1 MAMMT
6 YYREFFAQNWA
17 LLQQAFLYRLDPNPT
32 FGNPVFEAANFRA
45 LIVRLSPFRDVD
57 RSTPHLFLFQA
68 VRRALPDA
76 YIDMA
81 FFPPQYDRERFLA
94 AGIPLLVGVQSW
106 RGIEDF
112 DAVLISNAY
121 TLELINL
128 PYLLHSS
135 GVPLLASERDSRY
148 PPLILGGSN
157 VMAAQAIITETGDC
171 VADAL
176 FFGEGEREVETL
188 VRVLAENT
196 ALPKRERLLR
206 AAESVSGLWV
216 ANGPPD
222 QPVTKAVCADP
233 SGDDLLTT
241 YPLLDSSEAATAKL
255 QVNYGCPAFCTF
267 CFEGYERKPYR
278 ELPMEAILAA
288 ARQIKQQQG
297 PDEVDLYS
305 FNFNTHQDILTLLLA
320 LNRLFDRVSFKS
332 QRVDVLATLPGL
344 LEAEVIADKRSF
356 TLGVEGISRRMRA
369 FLHKS
374 LADAEIE
381 SVLARLLRQKIREIK
396 LFYILTGHET
406 ESDLDEFRDFVSR
419 LKALRQ
425 RTNRGVRV
433 IFSFGLL
440 VRMPFTP
447 LRYDRLFL
455 DEAEWRQITG
465 PVKSACETNGFE
477 FRLAAEWEEY
487 AASQV
492 LALGGHWLHEPVLA
506 LAREGHFYDITLT
519 PGYWEALRAWMEDHR
534 HWSDA
539 FLGEKGP
546 DYAFAMDF
554 VRSDVTPYFLFKQ
567 YQQALAGVDE
577 GYCLGSAC
585 LACGA
590 CTDTAQR
597 AAITEHAMT
606 PQGGAYL
613 RELEDVMRTKW
624 RLKPVYA
631 RFRLPPEVAV
641 RDPAWLNAWVMRALL
656 SQYPGLL
663 DSLLSVEES
672 LFTTKDN
679 RRRFANLHGET
690 VFVLKA
696 WNTSVLVE
704 ALNNKVS
711 APCLPSRESSRTV
724 YRLPFLGWIDDFVP
738 GTFARMELVLAL
750 PTMYFPDAGSQLR
763 RFLHAAYAPVNV
775 RRVGEGY
782 AFDVPDKALKK
793 KLLFEGEF
801 NQDETAF
808 TARLVVGPK
817 FELLDYLRSFPEPE
831 RWREAEVEVKRLWVE
846 S

>member
-1 MAMMT
+1 MT
-6 YYREFFAQNWA
+6 HYREFFAQSWP
-17 LLQQAFLYRLDPNPT
+17 LLQQAALYRPDPNPT
-32 FGNPVFEAANFRA
+32 FGNPAFAAASFRA

-76 YIDMA
+76 YIDLA
-81 FFPPQYDRERFLA
+81 FFPPQYDRERLLA
-94 AGIPLLVGVQSW
+94 AGVPLLMGTQSW
-106 RGIEDF
+106 RGSEDF
-112 DAVLISNAY
+112 DVVLISNAY

-128 PYLLHSS
+128 PYLLHHS
-135 GVPLLASERDSRY
+135 GAPLLASERDEAW

-157 VMAAQAIITETGDC
+157 AMAAQAIVTESGDC

-188 VRVLAENT
+188 VHILAEHA
-196 ALPKRERLLR
+196 ALSKRERLLH
-206 AAESVSGLWV
+206 AAKSVTGLWV

-222 QPVTKAVCADP
+222 QPVKKAVCADP
-233 SGDDLLTT
+233 RVADLLTE
-241 YPLLDSSEAATAKL
+241 YPLLDSPEAATAKL

-278 ELPMEAILAA
+278 ELAAEAILAA

-305 FNFNTHQDILTLLLA
+305 FNFNTHADIMALLLA

-332 QRVDVLATLPGL
+332 QRVDVLATLPVL

-356 TLGVEGISRRMRA
+356 TLGIEGISRRMRA

-374 LADAEIE
+374 LDDAEIE
-381 SVLARLLRQKIREIK
+381 GVLARLLRQKIREIK

-406 ESDLDEFRDFVSR
+406 EGDLDEFRAFVSR
-419 LKALRQ
+419 LKAVHQ
-425 RTNRGVRV
+425 RANRGVRL

-455 DEAEWRQITG
+455 DEAEWRQIVG

-477 FRLAAEWEEY
+477 FRLAAEWDAY

-492 LALGGHWLHEPVLA
+492 LALGGHWLHEPVLR
-506 LAREGHFYDITLT
+506 LAREGHFYDIALT
-519 PGYWEALRAWMEDHR
+519 PGYWDALRAWMIEHGQ
-534 HWSDA
+534 WTEP

-546 DYAFAMDF
+546 EYAFPLAF
-554 VRSDVTPYFLFKQ
+554 VRSDITSRFLYQQ
-567 YQQALAGVDE
+567 YQLARAGEDT

-590 CTDTAQR
+590 CTDAAQR
-597 AAITEHAMT
+597 AAITEHGMAQ
-606 PQGGAYL
+606 PGGLYL
-613 RELEDVMRTKW
+613 RELEDVMRAKW

-631 RFRLPPEVAV
+631 RFRLPPEVAG

-656 SQYPGLL
+656 AQYPDLL
-663 DSLLSVEES
+663 DNLLSVEES

-679 RRRFANLHGET
+679 RRRFANLYGET
-690 VFVLKA
+690 VFALKA
-696 WNTSVLVE
+696 WDATQLLHILASE
-704 ALNNKVS
+704 DS
-711 APCLPSRESSRTV
+711 PPRLPPTV
-724 YRLPFLGWIDDFVP
+724 YRLLFLGWAEGFET
-738 GTFARMELVLAL
+738 GTFARAELVLTL
-750 PTMYFPDAGSQLR
+750 PVVHFPDAGAQLR

-775 RRVGEGY
+775 RRVGEAY
-782 AFDVPDKALKK
+782 VFDVPEKALKK

-801 NQDETAF
+801 SQDETTF
-808 TARLVVGPK
+808 SARLIVGPK
-817 FELLDYLRSFPEPE
+817 FELLDYLRSFPASE
-831 RWREAEVEVKRLWVE
+831 RWREARIEVRKLWV
-846 S
+846 SG

>member
-1 MAMMT
+1 MMT
-6 YYREFFAQNWA
+6 QHHEFFAQNWA
-17 LLQQAFLYRLDPNPT
+17 LLQQAALYCPDPNPT
-32 FGNPVFEAANFRA
+32 FGNPAFDAADFRV

-57 RSTPHLFLFQA
+57 RSTPHLFLFQS
-68 VRRALPDA
+68 VRRALPDT
-76 YIDMA
+76 YIDIA

-94 AGIPLLVGVQSW
+94 AGAPLLVGTQSW
-106 RGIEDF
+106 RGIEAF

-128 PYLLHSS
+128 PYLLYNS
-135 GVPLLASERDSRY
+135 GVPLLASQRDSRY

-157 VMAAQAIITETGDC
+157 AMATQAIVTETGDC

-188 VRVLAENT
+188 VRVLAENV
-196 ALPKRERLLR
+196 AFPKRQRLLH
-206 AAESVSGLWV
+206 AAETVTGLWI
-216 ANGPPD
+216 ANGLPD
-222 QPVTKAVCADP
+222 RHVKKAVCTDP
-233 SGDDLLTT
+233 QMDDLLTA
-241 YPLLDSSEAATAKL
+241 YPLLDSPEAATAKL

-278 ELPMEAILAA
+278 ELPIEAILAA
-288 ARQIKQQQG
+288 ARQLKQQQG
-297 PDEVDLYS
+297 PYEVDLYS
-305 FNFNTHQDILTLLLA
+305 FNFNTHEDILALLLA

-356 TLGVEGISRRMRA
+356 TLGIEGISRRMRA

-406 ESDLDEFRDFVSR
+406 ESDLDEFRDFVGA

-425 RTNRGVRV
+425 RTNRGVRI

-447 LRYDRLFL
+447 LRHDQLFL
-455 DEAEWRQITG
+455 DEAEWRQVIG
-465 PVKSACETNGFE
+465 PAKSVCETNGFE
-477 FRLAAEWEEY
+477 FRLAVPWDEY

-492 LALGGHWLHEPVLA
+492 LALGGHWLHAPVLA
-506 LAREGHFYDITLT
+506 LAREGNFYDVALT
-519 PGYWEALRAWMEDHR
+519 PGYWEALRAWMEDHG
-534 HWSDA
+534 HWSET

-546 DYAFAMDF
+546 DFAFPMSF
-554 VRSDVTPYFLFKQ
+554 VRSDVTPRFLYAQ
-567 YQQALAGVDE
+567 YQQALAGEDE
-577 GYCLGSAC
+577 GYCLGSRC

-590 CTDTAQR
+590 CTAAEQR
-597 AAITEHAMT
+597 TAITGHAMRT
-606 PQGGAYL
+606 ASARHPGGAYL
-613 RELEDVMRTKW
+613 RALEDVMRTKW

-631 RFRLPPEVAV
+631 RFWLPPEVAG
-641 RDPAWLNAWVMRALL
+641 RDPAWLNAWVMQALL
-656 SQYPGLL
+656 AEYPDLL
-663 DSLLSVEES
+663 DNLLSVEES

-679 RRRFANLHGET
+679 RRRYANLHGET
-690 VFVLKA
+690 VFALKA
-696 WNTSVLVE
+696 WDTSKLVE
-704 ALNNKVS
+704 ALEGVRECGSVRVWGQFRGWVDGFVS
-711 APCLPSRESSRTV
+711 GIFE
-724 YRLPFLGWIDDFVP
+724 
-738 GTFARMELVLAL
+738 RMELAL
-750 PTMYFPDAGSQLR
+750 TLPSAHFPDAGQQLR
-763 RFLHAAYAPVNV
+763 RMLQMAYAPVNV

-782 AFDVPDKALKK
+782 AFEVPDKALKK

-801 NQDETAF
+801 NQDETTF
-808 TARLVVGPK
+808 TAQLVVGPK
-817 FELLDYLRSFPEPE
+817 FELLDYLRSFPQPE
-831 RWREAEVEVKRLWVE
+831 RWREARVEVKGLWVV

>member
-1 MAMMT
+1 MA
-6 YYREFFAQNWA
+6 YYREFFARNWP
-17 LLQQAFLYRLDPNPT
+17 LMQQAALYRPDPNPT
-32 FGNPVFEAANFRA
+32 FGNPAFEAAGFRA

-68 VRRALPDA
+68 VRRALPGD

-81 FFPPQYDRERFLA
+81 FFPPEHDRARLSA
-94 AGIPLLVGVQSW
+94 AGVPLLVGTQSW
-106 RGIEDF
+106 RSIEDF
-112 DAVLISNAY
+112 DAILISNAY

-128 PYLLHSS
+128 PYLLHYS
-135 GVPLLASERDSRY
+135 GAPLLASERDATF

-157 VMAAQAIITETGDC
+157 AMATQAIVTETGDC

-176 FFGEGEREVETL
+176 FFGEGEHEVGTL
-188 VRVLAENT
+188 VRILADHM
-196 ALPKRERLLR
+196 ALPKRERLSR
-206 AAESVSGLWV
+206 TAASVTGLWI

-222 QPVTKAVCADP
+222 QQVTKAVCAEP
-233 SGDDLLTT
+233 RVDDLLTE
-241 YPLLDSSEAATAKL
+241 YPLLDSPEAATAKL

-278 ELPMEAILAA
+278 ELSAEAILAA
-288 ARQIKQQQG
+288 ARQLKHQQG
-297 PDEVDLYS
+297 PEEVDLYS
-305 FNFNTHQDILTLLLA
+305 FNFNTHADILSLLLA
-320 LNRLFDRVSFKS
+320 LNRLYDRVSFKS

-369 FLHKS
+369 FLRKS

-396 LFYILTGHET
+396 LFYIFTGRET
-406 ESDLDEFRDFVSR
+406 ESDLDEFRDFVGR

-425 RTNRGVRV
+425 RGNRGVRI

-447 LRYDRLFL
+447 LRYDRLLL
-455 DEAEWRQITG
+455 DEAEWRQVIG
-465 PVKSACETNGFE
+465 PAKSVCETNGFE
-477 FRLAAEWEEY
+477 FRLATEWDEY

-506 LAREGHFYDITLT
+506 LARQGHCYDIALT
-519 PGYWEALRAWMEDHR
+519 PGYWDALRAWMEDHGY
-534 HWSDA
+534 WNET

-546 DYAFAMDF
+546 DFAFPMNF
-554 VRSDVTPYFLFKQ
+554 VRSDVTPRFLYSQ
-567 YQQALAGVDE
+567 YQQALTGIDE
-577 GYCLGSAC
+577 GYCLGSQC

-590 CTDTAQR
+590 CTDAAQR
-597 AAITEHAMT
+597 AAITEHAMRH
-606 PQGGAYL
+606 PGWAYQ
-613 RELEDVMRTKW
+613 RELEDVMRAKW

-631 RFRLPPEVAV
+631 RVWLPPEVAG
-641 RDPAWLNAWVMRALL
+641 RDPAWLNAWVMQTLL
-656 SQYPGLL
+656 ARHPDLL
-663 DSLLSVEES
+663 DNLLSVEES

-679 RRRFANLHGET
+679 RRHYANLHGET
-690 VFVLKA
+690 VFALTA
-696 WNTSVLVE
+696 WDAAKLVE
-704 ALNNKVS
+704 VLESESSV
-711 APCLPSRESSRTV
+711 PRLPSTV
-724 YRLPFLGWIDDFVP
+724 YRLLLLGWLDSFET
-738 GTFARMELVLAL
+738 GTFARMELSLTL
-750 PTMYFPDAGSQLR
+750 PSPHFPEAGPQLR

-782 AFDVPDKALKK
+782 AFDIPNKALKK

-808 TARLVVGPK
+808 AARLVVGPK
-817 FELLDYLRSFPEPE
+817 FELLDYLRSFPQPE
-831 RWREAEVEVKRLWVE
+831 RWREARIEVIRLYL
-846 S
+846 

>member
-1 MAMMT
+1 MT
-6 YYREFFAQNWA
+6 HYREFFAQNWP
-17 LLQQAFLYRLDPNPT
+17 LLQQAALYRPDPNPT
-32 FGNPVFEAANFRA
+32 FGNPAFEAAGFRA

-81 FFPPQYDRERFLA
+81 FFPPEHDRERFLA
-94 AGIPLLVGVQSW
+94 AGVPLLVGTQSW
-106 RGIEDF
+106 HSIEDF
-112 DAVLISNAY
+112 DVVLTSNAY

-128 PYLLHSS
+128 PYLLHNS
-135 GVPLLASERDSRY
+135 GVPLLASERDETW

-157 VMAAQAIITETGDC
+157 ALAAQAIVTETGDC

-176 FFGEGEREVETL
+176 FFGEGEREVEML
-188 VRVLAENT
+188 VRIIAAQTTLR
-196 ALPKRERLLR
+196 KRERLGR
-206 AAESVSGLWV
+206 AAASVTGLWV
-216 ANGPPD
+216 ACSARC
-222 QPVTKAVCADP
+222 QLALQTVQKAVCADP
-233 SGDDLLTT
+233 RVDDLLTA
-241 YPLLDSSEAATAKL
+241 YPLLDSPEAATAKL

-278 ELPMEAILAA
+278 ELTAEAILAA
-288 ARQIKQQQG
+288 ARQLKQRQG

-305 FNFNTHQDILTLLLA
+305 FNFNTHADILALLLA

-356 TLGVEGISRRMRA
+356 TLGIEGISRRMRA

-374 LADAEIE
+374 LDDAEIE

-406 ESDLDEFRDFVSR
+406 EADLDEFRDFVSR
-419 LKALRQ
+419 LKALHQ
-425 RTNRGVRV
+425 RANRGVRI

-455 DEAEWRQITG
+455 DEAAWRQLIG

-477 FRLAAEWEEY
+477 FRLAADWDEY

-506 LAREGHFYDITLT
+506 LAQQGHYYDIALT
-519 PGYWEALRAWMEDHR
+519 PGYWDALRAWMAEHGQ
-534 HWSDA
+534 WNAA
-539 FLGEKGP
+539 FLGEKAA
-546 DYAFAMDF
+546 DYAFPMAF
-554 VRSDVTPYFLFKQ
+554 VRSDVTPRFIYQQ
-567 YQQALAGVDE
+567 YRQALAGEDV

-590 CTDTAQR
+590 CTDAAQR
-597 AAITEHAMT
+597 RAITEHAMRQ
-606 PQGGAYL
+606 PGGAYL
-613 RELEDVMRTKW
+613 RELEEVMRAKW

-631 RFRLPPEVAV
+631 RLWLPPNVAG
-641 RDPAWLNAWVMRALL
+641 RDPAWINAWVMRALL
-656 SQYPGLL
+656 AQHPDLL
-663 DSLLSVEES
+663 DNLLSVEES

-679 RRRFANLHGET
+679 RRRFANLYGET
-690 VFVLKA
+690 IFALKA
-696 WNTSVLVE
+696 WDITKLVQVMGRGSE
-704 ALNNKVS
+704 
-711 APCLPSRESSRTV
+711 RESGGAGEEVR
-724 YRLPFLGWIDDFVP
+724 FLGWADGFEP
-738 GTFARMELVLAL
+738 GTFARAELAL
-750 PTMYFPDAGSQLR
+750 TLPSLHFPDAGSQLR
-763 RFLHAAYAPVNV
+763 CFLHAAYAPVNV
-775 RRVGEGY
+775 RRVGESY
-782 AFDVPDKALKK
+782 VFDVPEKALKK

-801 NQDETAF
+801 SQDETAF

-831 RWREAEVEVKRLWVE
+831 RWREGSVEVIRLLC
-846 S
+846 

>member
-1 MAMMT
+1 MT
-6 YYREFFAQNWA
+6 VMTHCHEFFTQNWP
-17 LLQQAFLYRLDPNPT
+17 LLQQAALYRPDPNPT
-32 FGNPVFEAANFRA
+32 FGNPAFEAASFRA

-68 VRRALPDA
+68 VRRALPEA

-81 FFPPQYDRERFLA
+81 FFPPQYDREQLLA
-94 AGIPLLVGVQSW
+94 AGVPLLVGTQSW

-128 PYLLHSS
+128 PYLLHHS

-157 VMAAQAIITETGDC
+157 AMAAQAIVTETGDC

-188 VRVLAENT
+188 ACMLGEN
-196 ALPKRERLLR
+196 ALLPKRERLLR
-206 AAESVSGLWV
+206 AAGTVTGLWV
-216 ANGPPD
+216 ANGPSD
-222 QPVTKAVCADP
+222 QQVKKAVCADP
-233 SGDDLLTT
+233 SGGDLLTV

-278 ELPMEAILAA
+278 ELPQEAILAA

-305 FNFNTHQDILTLLLA
+305 FNFNTHQDILALLLA

-344 LEAEVIADKRSF
+344 LEAEVTADKRSF
-356 TLGVEGISRRMRA
+356 TLGVEGVSRRMRA

-381 SVLARLLRQKIREIK
+381 SVLARLLRRKIREIK

-406 ESDLDEFRDFVSR
+406 EADLDEFRAFVSR
-419 LKALRQ
+419 LKAMHQ
-425 RTNRGVRV
+425 RANRGVRI

-447 LRYDRLFL
+447 LRHDRLFL
-455 DEAEWRQITG
+455 DEAEWRQVIG
-465 PVKSACETNGFE
+465 PAKSACETNGFE
-477 FRLAAEWEEY
+477 FRLAAPWDEY

-492 LALGGHWLHEPVLA
+492 LALGGHWLHAPVLD
-506 LAREGHFYDITLT
+506 LAREGHFYDIVLT
-519 PGYWEALRAWMEDHR
+519 PGYWDALRAWMEER
-534 HWSDA
+534 GQWNGA

-554 VRSDVTPYFLFKQ
+554 VRSDVTPRFLYNQ
-567 YQQALAGVDE
+567 YQQALAGEDA
-577 GYCLGSAC
+577 GYCLGSRC

-590 CTDTAQR
+590 CTDAEQR
-597 AAITEHAMT
+597 AAIIGHAMRH
-606 PQGGAYL
+606 PGGAYR

-631 RFRLPPEVAV
+631 RFRLPPEVAG

-656 SQYPGLL
+656 AQYPDLL
-663 DSLLSVEES
+663 DNLLSVEES

-690 VFVLKA
+690 VFALKA
-696 WNTSVLVE
+696 WDVTKLAETLKNE
-704 ALNNKVS
+704 AS
-711 APCLPSRESSRTV
+711 SPRLPFAV
-724 YRLPFLGWIDDFVP
+724 YRLPFLGWIDTFEP
-738 GTFARMELVLAL
+738 GTFTRMELALTL
-750 PTMYFPDAGSQLR
+750 PTAHFPDAGSHLR

-782 AFDVPDKALKK
+782 VFDVTEKALKK

-801 NQDETAF
+801 NQDETTF

-831 RWREAEVEVKRLWVE
+831 RWRQASVEVIRLWY
-846 S
+846 